1 MTTEET
7 TINDKKSLDPEEMTE
22 NQADTPAEVIN
33 EESNSDTKNSSAKN
47 QEIQDLK
54 DKYLRL
60 LAEFENFKKR
70 TARERID
77 HAKYA
82 SQELMTALLT
92 VMDDF
97 EREIKAGVATEGSKL
112 IYNKILQILKQKGL
126 QEMVS
131 TGEPFDAAL
140 HEAITEIQA
149 GDELKNKVI
158 DTVEKGYYLNEKII
172 RYAKVVVGK

>member
-1 MTTEET
+1 MITEESS
-7 TINDKKSLDPEEMTE
+7 INDKKSSEPEEMTE
-22 NQADTPAEVIN
+22 NQVDTPVEVIN
-33 EESNSDTKNSSAKN
+33 EENNSDTKSSSSKD
-47 QEIQDLK
+47 QEIQELK

-77 HAKYA
+77 NAKYA

-112 IYNKILQILKQKGL
+112 IYNKMLQILKQKGL
-126 QEMVS
+126 QEMIS
-131 TGEPFDAAL
+131 TGESFDAAL
-140 HEAITEIQA
+140 HEAITEIEG

>member
-1 MTTEET
+1 MVNEEST
-7 TINDKKSLDPEEMTE
+7 VKEQNSIEPEEMSE
-22 NQADTPAEVIN
+22 NQAAIPVESGQDVNLEAQ
-33 EESNSDTKNSSAKN
+33 SNSSSD

-77 HAKYA
+77 NLKFAN
-82 SQELMTALLT
+82 QELMTALLT

-97 EREIKAGVATEGSKL
+97 EREIKAGLATEGSKL
-112 IYNKILQILKQKGL
+112 IYTKMLQILKQKGL
-126 QEMVS
+126 HEMIS
-131 TGEPFDAAL
+131 TGESFDASL
-140 HEAITEIQA
+140 HEAITELEA
-149 GDELKNKVI
+149 GDDLKNKVI
-158 DTVEKGYYLNEKII
+158 DTAEKGYYLNEKII

>member
-1 MTTEET
+1 MTNEET
-7 TINDKKSLDPEEMTE
+7 IINGKISQEPEEMTE
-22 NQADTPAEVIN
+22 NQVDTPVEIAS
-33 EESNSDTKNSSAKN
+33 EEGNSESQNNPSRD

-77 HAKYA
+77 NAKFA

-97 EREIKAGVATEGSKL
+97 EREIKAGVGTEGSKL
-112 IYNKILQILKQKGL
+112 IYTKMLQILKHKGL
-126 QEMVS
+126 QEMIS
-131 TGEPFDAAL
+131 TGEPFDAAV
-140 HEAITEIQA
+140 HEAITELEA
-149 GDELKNKVI
+149 GDQLKNKVI

>member
-1 MTTEET
+1 MTNEET
-7 TINDKKSLDPEEMTE
+7 IIKDQIPQEPEEMTE
-22 NQADTPAEVIN
+22 NQVDTPVEVAAEEGN
-33 EESNSDTKNSSAKN
+33 TEPQNNSNRD

-77 HAKYA
+77 NAKFA

-112 IYNKILQILKQKGL
+112 IYTKMLQILKQKGL

-140 HEAITEIQA
+140 HEAITELEA